1 MTAPTTIPAPAAH
14 EFRATLAQ
22 LAAGNDLVL
31 HRALSALVDQVCE
44 DHPNEDAQQLIFN
57 DLLNVI
63 DPYWM
68 VKTS

>member
-1 MTAPTTIPAPAAH
+1 MTAPTTIPVPAGH
-14 EFRATLAQ
+14 EFRATLAR
-22 LAAGNDLVL
+22 LAPGNDLAL

-44 DHPNEDAQQLIFN
+44 DHPDEGDQKLIFC

-68 VKTS
+68 AKAS

>member
-1 MTAPTTIPAPAAH
+1 MTAPATIPVPAAH
-14 EFRATLAQ
+14 EFRATIAQ
-22 LAAGNDLVL
+22 LAAGNDLTL

-44 DHPNEDAQQLIFN
+44 DHPDEDDQKLIFN

>member
-1 MTAPTTIPAPAAH
+1 MTAPTNIPVPAGH
-14 EFRATLAQ
+14 EFRATLAR
-22 LAAGNDLVL
+22 LATGNDLAL

-44 DHPNEDAQQLIFN
+44 GDQKLIFC

-68 VKTS
+68 AKAS

>member
-1 MTAPTTIPAPAAH
+1 MTAPTTISVPAGH
-14 EFRATLAQ
+14 EFRATLAR
-22 LAAGNDLVL
+22 LATGNDLAL

-44 DHPNEDAQQLIFN
+44 DHPDEGDQTLIFC

-68 VKTS
+68 AKAS

>member
-1 MTAPTTIPAPAAH
+1 MTAPTTIPVPAAH
-14 EFRATLAQ
+14 EFRATLAK
-22 LAAGNDLVL
+22 LTIGDDITL

-44 DHPNEDAQQLIFN
+44 DHPSEDAQQLIFN